1 MSKNSIQ
8 IKEKWKKKVTKNK
21 VITFKK
27 KEKNKI
33 DSKKK
38 LKSHNKLRKYKN
50 ISPRNCT
57 YIKFKAKDCQNEL

>member
-1 MSKNSIQ
+1 MEEKSD
-8 IKEKWKKKVTKNK
+8 KEQSNH
-21 VITFKK
+21 ILK